1 MWGQVA
7 FILAG
12 CTHATYART
21 LQHALGITAV
31 APVTFLKII
40 EHMYHTVKEMLDEM
54 CEIARQEMKEK
65 GDELGSWK
73 RAVTTADDTWQ
84 KKKRGWHSKNAT
96 FSMRNY
102 LNGALPYYH
111 QLCQKGRDHV
121 ISEELYGGTSKS
133 AKGFAARVICTRAK
147 EEGMQIAIHWQNAD
161 SSSAK
166 SVQEI
171 FPDAEIMVCGD
182 HAGRAHKK
190 ILELRQKIKR
200 FPQRMVSKYADDYPA
215 VGDLVCKCKGNHN
228 AN

>member
-1 MWGQVA
+1 
-7 FILAG
+7 
-12 CTHATYART
+12 
-21 LQHALGITAV
+21 
-31 APVTFLKII
+31 
-40 EHMYHTVKEMLDEM
+40 
-54 CEIARQEMKEK
+54 
-65 GDELGSWK
+65 
-73 RAVTTADDTWQ
+73 
-84 KKKRGWHSKNAT
+84 
-96 FSMRNY
+96 MRNY

-171 FPDAEIMVCGD
+171 FLDAEIMVCGD

-200 FPQRMVSKYADDYPA
+200 FPQRMIS
-215 VGDLVCKCKGNHN
+215 CRR
-228 AN
+228 